1 LAARALRFA
10 LCQKSDALQWG
21 ASQKTIVVMPSFG
34 NRRYHARMIRAKQFL
49 VGAAICLFAA
59 TSTPSVAADQP
70 YDQVDL
76 SASAEQ
82 EIDNDLLIAVV
93 YAEAQDERQADAA
106 NVVNEAIQWA
116 LSAADRA
123 RGVKTQTLQYS
134 SFPTYG
140 NNSRIVG
147 WQARQSLRLESAD
160 SDALGK
166 LLGELQ
172 ERVAIQSVNYDV
184 SREARA
190 RADDALIAEALAQF
204 NRRAT
209 LVAEQLGRPGFR
221 IVRMS
226 ISTGSN
232 MPSPIAYRSRGVAA
246 MEAGVAAPAL
256 DSGVQTLSVTVSGT
270 IELDAPR

>member
-1 LAARALRFA
+1 M
-10 LCQKSDALQWG
+10 
-21 ASQKTIVVMPSFG
+21 I
-34 NRRYHARMIRAKQFL
+34 HAQRFL
-49 VGAAICLFAA
+49 VGAAICLF
-59 TSTPSVAADQP
+59 TGTPTLSLAADQP

-82 EIDNDLLIAVV
+82 EIDNDLVVAVV
-93 YAEAQDERQADAA
+93 YAEAQDERQANAA
-106 NVVNEAIQWA
+106 NQVNEAIQWA
-116 LSAADRA
+116 LSTAERT

-160 SDALGK
+160 SDALSK

-190 RADDALIAEALAQF
+190 RADDALIAEALGQF

-226 ISTGSN
+226 ISTGGN
-232 MPSPIAYRSRGVAA
+232 MPSPIAYRSRGLAT
-246 MEAGVAAPAL
+246 MEAAVAAPAL
-256 DSGVQTLSVTVSGT
+256 DSGVQTINVTVSGT
-270 IELDAPR
+270 VELNAPR